1 MGAPLQITMAA
12 EADPTMLAA
21 RLLDV
26 MLILLFLAYLG
37 EGWRSGFA
45 RSISTI
51 AGMIAGG
58 AAAFFAIPLVAG
70 IIPERFWRTVIT
82 IAIAVA
88 LLVAGHAI
96 GAAVGRAIRGR
107 VATTALS
114 APDRVFGALA
124 NLITSALVTA
134 LIAGSVGA
142 LGIPFLSTAISESWV
157 LKGIERITPAPVDA
171 ALARLRS
178 IVLEEGLPS
187 IGEALG
193 GIATSPGVP
202 DVDTGSDE
210 LTVAAQSVV
219 RISGTAYA
227 CGQNQSGTGFVVAPD
242 RIVTNA
248 HVVAGVPEP
257 VVEAPNGQALD
268 GRVVY
273 FDPDDDLAVIAVSG
287 LSVAPL
293 DLAFTLGVGDEAVID
308 GYPFGGP
315 FTTSP
320 AEVLAISTERIAD
333 IYGQS
338 TNPREVYSLAA
349 NISPGNSGG
358 PLLTIDGDIAGVVFA
373 RSATDAN
380 LGYAMTNTELGPVV
394 DAAPSLA
401 TALNP
406 GSCVTG

>member
-1 MGAPLQITMAA
+1 
-12 EADPTMLAA
+12 MLAA

-26 MLILLFLAYLG
+26 LLILLFLVYLG
-37 EGWRSGFA
+37 EGWRTGFA
-45 RSISTI
+45 RSVSTI
-51 AGMIAGG
+51 AGTIAGG
-58 AAAFFAIPLVAG
+58 VLAFFAIPLIAG
-70 IIPERFWRTVIT
+70 IVPEPFWRTVIC
-82 IAIAVA
+82 IAVAVA
-88 LLVAGHAI
+88 LLLGGHTG
-96 GAAVGRAIRGR
+96 GAALGRALRGR
-107 VATTALS
+107 VAATAAS
-114 APDRVFGALA
+114 VPDRVFGALI
-124 NLITSALVTA
+124 NLIASALITA

-142 LGIPFLSTAISESWV
+142 LGIPLLSTAISDSWV
-157 LKGIERITPAPVDA
+157 LKGIERITPPPVDA

-193 GIATSPGVP
+193 GISTSPGLP
-202 DVDTGSDE
+202 DVDTGTE
-210 LTVAAQSVV
+210 ALAAAAQSVV
-219 RISGTAYA
+219 RISGNAYA
-227 CGQNQSGTGFVVAPD
+227 CGQNQSGSGFVVATD

-273 FDPDDDLAVIAVSG
+273 FDPEDDLAVIAVSG
-287 LSVAPL
+287 LSAPPL
-293 DLAFTLGVGDEAVID
+293 DLAFTLAVGDEAVVD

-315 FTTSP
+315 FTTGP
-320 AEVLAISTERIAD
+320 AEVLAVSTEQIAD

-338 TNPREVYSLAA
+338 TSPREVYSLAA
-349 NISPGNSGG
+349 DVNPGNSGG
-358 PLLTIDGDIAGVVFA
+358 PLLTTDGDIAGVIFA
-373 RSATDAN
+373 RSATDED
-380 LGYAMTNTELGPVV
+380 LGYAMTNAELGPVV